1 MQHIHSHKETTYRVL
16 IGGFGSAGKW
26 IVLYLQGAKL
36 AAFPRFQ
43 LFSKAQLTVSKLH
56 IY

>member
-43 LFSKAQLTVSKLH
+43 LFSKAKLTVSKLH